1 MVLPNSRGPNLH
13 VIGAMSTFGM
23 ELCVSRRGSF
33 RHETANR
40 FIHAPLLDAMLQR
53 GVDLTT
59 VVLVVDNAPCHSRNE
74 QALTSYTRGPPTSLL
89 RLSPYSPMLNPIE
102 NVWSKLKA
110 VVKRE
115 NRVPVVQGRGVGK
128 QRMVYLEKIV
138 NTAIATITLSD
149 CANSIQHASS
159 LYPLVINLQDMP
171 SGG

>member
-1 MVLPNSRGPNLH
+1 
-13 VIGAMSTFGM
+13 MSTFGM

-40 FIHAPLLDAMLQR
+40 FIHELLDAMLQR

-59 VVLVVDNAPCHSRNE
+59 VVLVVDNAPCHSRIE
-74 QALTSYTRGPPTSLL
+74 QALTSYTRGPQASLL

-115 NRVPVVQGRGVGK
+115 NRVPVVQGRGVGE
-128 QRMVYLEKIV
+128 QRMVYLENIV
-138 NTAIATITLSD
+138 NIAIATITVSD